1 MRRLAAADAGGDV
14 STDPGAD
21 LLQIDDVGAV
31 QDGQMHDEPGGA
43 MQLVQH
49 RQRRGVQPVLVHC
62 QRAKLHQPRAQLI
75 VAAVTP

>member
-1 MRRLAAADAGGDV
+1 
-14 STDPGAD
+14 
-21 LLQIDDVGAV
+21 
-31 QDGQMHDEPGGA
+31 MHDEPGGA

-75 VAAVTP
+75 VTVVTP